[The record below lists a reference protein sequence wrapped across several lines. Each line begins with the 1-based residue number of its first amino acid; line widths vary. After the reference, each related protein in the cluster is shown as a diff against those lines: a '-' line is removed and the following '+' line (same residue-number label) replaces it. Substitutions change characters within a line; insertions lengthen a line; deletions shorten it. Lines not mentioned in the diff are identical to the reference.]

1 MSWITIA
8 GMQCAHAVLLIQT
21 MHLLKSDDEA
31 WKRVS
36 VFLLLEAFIAGIA
49 FFSGKRGLLEYG
61 GQYPVWNEQRDSE
74 NTGGGSRQ
82 RRIFSCKRH
91 SIPAVF
97 SMLLRR
103 RLPFFWNYSF
113 FPMAQW
119 CVFCGKRERG
129 KRRERSTRWGSG
141 EAVQDKA

>member
-1 MSWITIA
+1 MSWITIV

-36 VFLLLEAFIAGIA
+36 VLLLLEAFIAGIA
-49 FFSGKRGLLEYG
+49 FFLGKEAY
-61 GQYPVWNEQRDSE
+61 WNMADSIQCGTNRE
-74 NTGGGSRQ
+74 ILKIQVVAAGSAGFFLANGIAFQ
-82 RRIFSCKRH
+82 LF
-91 SIPAVF
+91 F